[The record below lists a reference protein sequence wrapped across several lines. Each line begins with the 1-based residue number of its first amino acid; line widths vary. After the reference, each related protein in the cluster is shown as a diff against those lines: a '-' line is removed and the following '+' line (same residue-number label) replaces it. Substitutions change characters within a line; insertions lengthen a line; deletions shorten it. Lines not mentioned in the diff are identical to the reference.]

1 MTLTSADLRG
11 NSVLLINWKIQ
22 GENQQLSPAS
32 GWSHSW
38 KGLALPMACSLTL
51 GKPFDSQTSPLS
63 VVTELTDLALP
74 GRGLWEP
81 RY

>member
-1 MTLTSADLRG
+1 MTLTSADPRG
-11 NSVLLINWKIQ
+11 NSVLLISWKIQ
-22 GENQQLSPAS
+22 CENQQLSPAS

-38 KGLALPMACSLTL
+38 KGLALPVACSPTL
-51 GKPFDSQTSPLS
+51 GKPFASQTSPSS
-63 VVTELTDLALP
+63 VVMELMDLALL